1 MSEEDRRNDEGLR
14 QFLDK
19 LEAGELPFGIITQTG
34 YHNLEKRFHNWF
46 LTGMV
51 AFVILGLSC
60 AGAAFGFGYVL
71 DKLQEQRESFI
82 HDNCDAQNKRNT
94 DTINKLTEATNE
106 ARNEA
111 TTQAEKKRIENSLE
125 ASIAIINALVPVQ
138 DCDLLIQVARGE
150 AEAPPP
156 EPKTKKPKGGR

>member
-1 MSEEDRRNDEGLR
+1 MSEEPDRRNDEGLR
-14 QFLDK
+14 QFLEG
-19 LEAGELPFGIITQTG
+19 LENEELPFGIITQKG
-34 YHNLEKRFHNWF
+34 YHDLEKRFHNWF

-71 DKLQEQRESFI
+71 DKIQKQRESFI
-82 HDNCDAQNKRNT
+82 HDNCDAQNQRNT
-94 DTINKLTEATNE
+94 DTINELTAATNN

-111 TTQAEKKRIENSLE
+111 TSKAEKDRIDHSLE

-138 DCDLLIQVARGE
+138 DCDRLVQVARGE

-156 EPKTKKPKGGR
+156 VSKTTP